1 MKFEMVEPPEGVDD
15 GATSGFARPTS
26 TAERLKEPQ
35 LARTGKERLGTKPI
49 GKRMAKAVGGVRT
62 SLNRL
67 RARVIEQDMI
77 EADRIAAGQVESDP
91 GAEFHPHR
99 FTPSP
104 GGEDR

>member
-26 TAERLKEPQ
+26 TAERLKDPQ
-35 LARTGKERLGTKPI
+35 LAKTGKERLGTKPI

-67 RARVIEQDMI
+67 RAHVIEQDMI

-104 GGEDR
+104 GKEDR